1 MSMLGAAIR
10 RDIWIS
16 LGIGGLVFL
25 LICAL
30 SSLYEV
36 KGVDNFFLVGMLFAA
51 LFIPAGIHSDFGLTF
66 LAVGLLTDLLVLSL
80 SAFIVIRLISRWKG
94 TASRPE

>member
-1 MSMLGAAIR
+1 MSVLGIAIR

-16 LGIGGLVFL
+16 LGIGGFAFL

-30 SSLYEV
+30 SSLYQV
-36 KGVDNFFLVGMLFAA
+36 RGIDNFFLVGMLFAA
-51 LFIPAGIHSDFGLTF
+51 LFFPDGIHSDFGLAF
-66 LAVGLLTDLLVLSL
+66 LAIGLLTDLLVLSL
-80 SAFIVIRLISRWKG
+80 FAFIVMRLISRWRG

>member
-1 MSMLGAAIR
+1 MAKLTAALS

-16 LGIGGLVFL
+16 LGIGALVFL

-30 SSLYEV
+30 SSLYPV
-36 KGVDNFFLVGMLFAA
+36 KGIDNFFLVGMLFAA
-51 LFIPAGIHSDFGLTF
+51 IFFPTGIHSDFGLTF
-66 LAVGLLTDLLVLSL
+66 LALGILIDLLIPSMLVFVALRLVSL
-80 SAFIVIRLISRWKG
+80 WRN